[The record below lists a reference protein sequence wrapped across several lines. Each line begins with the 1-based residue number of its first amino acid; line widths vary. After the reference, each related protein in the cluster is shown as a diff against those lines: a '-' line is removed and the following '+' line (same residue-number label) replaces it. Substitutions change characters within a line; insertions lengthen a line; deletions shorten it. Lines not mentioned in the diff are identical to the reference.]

1 MGQAGN
7 SENQGDALMENHRFW
22 LAIALVLTMAVI
34 IAIPTLYQ
42 SYNNAQL
49 LAGIF
54 SGWIATAVGFYF
66 MHESTTQ
73 AQQQAKALA
82 GDASEA
88 RKESIQSNKKTTI
101 LAQQLEATL
110 TEYQAAVNELEKLK
124 QKIDQL

>member
-1 MGQAGN
+1 
-7 SENQGDALMENHRFW
+7 MENHRFW